1 MTKIPFIERGSTKC
15 MSTRTEQQVEKD
27 IVDFLTEII
36 TPSDPTP
43 PPPHLPPHPV
53 IMPEC
58 ADFLLS
64 QIDISDLNNEVTAL
78 FHEYFIRESHK
89 FFNGTTNPRN
99 EKDKIY
105 EALMYCDFDVEV
117 TSEPV
122 VETEKK
128 KATIQQAEADDSHP
142 LDDLSEVGCCL
153 PCSCL
158 TLMGNRRVKK
168 VEYQLNQPD
177 PPTPP
182 SLTYGIKKLL
192 QPDLIWLFYFE
203 RMGIFKILGAILDD
217 FVHKGKLPIP
227 TDKVTALILEMM
239 TRNVKVGFSSTVR
252 DRVSTYARV
261 LAWKQNGPNPGMDLD
276 KILTNSAFTRL
287 FHRFIV
293 LALAYYADRRLADA
307 IQGTVTPLPSTAT
320 IIAIQDTIDLLKNSM
335 ESFTYG
341 RNYYNTLNGIVW
353 VIATVDLIHKLKDT
367 IGIPA
372 SFTRLDQI
380 IPAAYSIL
388 IENKSI
394 NQSDP
399 NRYKLHY
406 ECAQDARDMLIDIAG
421 NAFRYKDTNELKLW
435 LNIVESRIEGYR
447 SAYRELTRIDLGR
460 PEFRTEGTL
469 TIEQQI

>member
-1 MTKIPFIERGSTKC
+1 MTKIPFIERGSTKS
-15 MSTRTEQQVEKD
+15 MSTKTEQQVESD
-27 IVDFLTEII
+27 IVNKLTNQL
-36 TPSDPTP
+36 SS
-43 PPPHLPPHPV
+43 HPV

-58 ADFLLS
+58 ADFFLS
-64 QIDISDLNNEVTAL
+64 QIDISDLTNEVTEL

-89 FFNGTTNPRN
+89 IFNGTTNPDN
-99 EKDKIY
+99 EKHKIY
-105 EALMYCDFDVEV
+105 EALTHCDSWIV
-117 TSEPV
+117 TRAPSEPV
-122 VETEKK
+122 VETEKE
-128 KATIQQAEADDSHP
+128 KATIQQAQARESHQ

-158 TLMGNRRVKK
+158 TLMGNRRLKR
-168 VEYQLNQPD
+168 VEYQPNPPI

-217 FVHKGKLPIP
+217 FVYNGKLPIP
-227 TDKVTALILEMM
+227 TDKLAALILEMM
-239 TRNVKVGFSSTVR
+239 TRHVKAGFSSTVR

-261 LAWKQNGPNPGMDLD
+261 LAWKQNGPNAGMDLD

-293 LALAYYADRRLADA
+293 LALAYYTDRRLSDA
-307 IQGTVTPLPSTAT
+307 IKGTVTPLPSTAT

-353 VIATVDLIHKLKDT
+353 VIATVDLIRNLKDT
-367 IGIPA
+367 IGIPGT
-372 SFTRLDQI
+372 FTRLDQI

-388 IENKSI
+388 VENKST

-421 NAFRYKDTNELKLW
+421 NAFDYKNTNELKVW

-460 PEFRTEGTL
+460 PEFRTEGAL